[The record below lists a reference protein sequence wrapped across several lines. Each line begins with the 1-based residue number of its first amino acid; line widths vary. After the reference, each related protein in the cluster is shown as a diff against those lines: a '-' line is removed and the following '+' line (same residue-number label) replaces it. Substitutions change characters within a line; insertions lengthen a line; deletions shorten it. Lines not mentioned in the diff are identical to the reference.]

1 MTEKLDNPFTAQ
13 KAYWSIL
20 NNFLGQGKTPNIPPL
35 MVNDFA
41 VSDFTI
47 KANLF
52 NNFFASQCSPAV
64 ESSALPD
71 FRYKTQKRISDIEIK
86 EDDTLLIIKNLNY
99 NKAHG
104 WDNVSIRM
112 MQLCGK
118 SIVKPLKYLLSYL
131 EQLVFS
137 QRT

>member
-52 NNFFASQCSPAV
+52 NNFFA
-64 ESSALPD
+64 
-71 FRYKTQKRISDIEIK
+71 
-86 EDDTLLIIKNLNY
+86 
-99 NKAHG
+99 
-104 WDNVSIRM
+104 
-112 MQLCGK
+112 
-118 SIVKPLKYLLSYL
+118 
-131 EQLVFS
+131 
-137 QRT
+137 